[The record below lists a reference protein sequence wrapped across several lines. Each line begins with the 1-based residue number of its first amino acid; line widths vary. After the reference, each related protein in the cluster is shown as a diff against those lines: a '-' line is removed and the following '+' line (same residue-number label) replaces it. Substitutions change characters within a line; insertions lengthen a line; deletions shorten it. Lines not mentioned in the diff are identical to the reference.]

1 MNISIKTLKIKELR
15 KLAKVT
21 KLFILDRFKTV
32 RCNCGISSTLMS
44 IYLNMLNVKHE
55 IHQNEFHAFLVVNN
69 YIVDVTADQFGKNYK
84 EIYVVKKDKIKDYI
98 WDSEDIFYSH
108 EDFISYQNNK
118 ESDWPKE
125 QILSSYKGLKEKY
138 LDFIKEKVA

>member
-44 IYLNMLNVKHE
+44 FYLNILNIKHE

-108 EDFISYQNNK
+108 EEFMS
-118 ESDWPKE
+118 
-125 QILSSYKGLKEKY
+125 
-138 LDFIKEKVA
+138 